1 MSILLAIFIWFYIV
15 LTVFVG
21 TACIVVG
28 TCFDDDDVH
37 EKRPVIFIRAII
49 FLLAAFFA
57 YNYLG
62 T

>member
-1 MSILLAIFIWFYIV
+1 MSIMLSIFIWFYIA

-21 TACIVVG
+21 TACVVVA
-28 TCFDDDDVH
+28 TFFKDDEVN
-37 EKRPVIFIRAII
+37 EKRPIILTRAII

-62 T
+62 N